1 MVYDFDSPANLLQ
14 NIKLPGIGTIVGNTG
29 SHDFKEYMFKFMS
42 FTDPGS
48 LYRVDMDTFEVK
60 QIAKTELGALKVEEF
75 ITDQVWYKSK
85 DGTRIPMFVI
95 RKKSVL

>member
-1 MVYDFDSPANLLQ
+1 
-14 NIKLPGIGTIVGNTG
+14 
-29 SHDFKEYMFKFMS
+29 MS

-95 RKKSVL
+95 RKKSVLQSMEDIPEKPILT